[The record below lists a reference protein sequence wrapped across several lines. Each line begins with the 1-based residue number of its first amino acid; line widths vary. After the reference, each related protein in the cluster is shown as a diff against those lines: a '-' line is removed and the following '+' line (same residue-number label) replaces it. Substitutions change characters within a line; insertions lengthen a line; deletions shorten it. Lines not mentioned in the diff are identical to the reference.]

1 MDSRIKLALA
11 VVMRAHPKRN
21 NHLQNKEFKQKN
33 KQTNKK
39 NILSQGSLR
48 TGNKSHCTCDGT
60 LH

>member
-33 KQTNKK
+33 KQTNKQK
-39 NILSQGSLR
+39 KHLI
-48 TGNKSHCTCDGT
+48 TGKP
-60 LH
+60 